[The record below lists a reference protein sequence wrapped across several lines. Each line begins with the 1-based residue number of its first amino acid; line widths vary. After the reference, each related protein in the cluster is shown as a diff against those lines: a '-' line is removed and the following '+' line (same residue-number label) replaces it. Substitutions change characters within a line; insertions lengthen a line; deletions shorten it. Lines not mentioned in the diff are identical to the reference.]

1 VHPQDIL
8 LELNTTATNARFPE
22 EIAPVRKRIADL
34 PIGSDVM
41 LTIKRGAQTLNM
53 PMKTAKLESSVG
65 EEREFKTWGITV
77 RDISRAYANE
87 RQLDDDKG
95 VVVTG
100 LSPGYP
106 AAKAELGTDDVI
118 VRVNEQDVEDLDAF
132 TKIYDESVKKKDAT
146 VLVDFKRRRSS
157 QQTVLKVT
165 YAP

>member
-1 VHPQDIL
+1 
-8 LELNTTATNARFPE
+8 
-22 EIAPVRKRIADL
+22 
-34 PIGSDVM
+34 
-41 LTIKRGAQTLNM
+41 
-53 PMKTAKLESSVG
+53 MKTAKLESSVG

-106 AAKAELGTDDVI
+106 AAKAELSNDDVI
-118 VRVNEQDVEDLDAF
+118 VRVNEKDVEDLDAF

-165 YAP
+165 YTP

>member
-1 VHPQDIL
+1 
-8 LELNTTATNARFPE
+8 
-22 EIAPVRKRIADL
+22 
-34 PIGSDVM
+34 
-41 LTIKRGAQTLNM
+41 M
-53 PMKTAKLESSVG
+53 PMKTTKLESSVG
-65 EEREFKTWGITV
+65 QEKEFKTWGITV

-106 AAKAELGTDDVI
+106 AAKAELQNDDVVLRI
-118 VRVNEQDVEDLDAF
+118 NEKDVQDLDEF
-132 TKIYDESVKKKDAT
+132 TKIYDESVKNKDAT
-146 VLVDFKRRRSS
+146 VPIDFKRRRSS

>member
-1 VHPQDIL
+1 
-8 LELNTTATNARFPE
+8 
-22 EIAPVRKRIADL
+22 
-34 PIGSDVM
+34 
-41 LTIKRGAQTLNM
+41 M

-77 RDISRAYANE
+77 RDISRAFANE

-100 LSPGYP
+100 ISPGYP
-106 AAKAELGTDDVI
+106 AAKGELQNDDVI
-118 VRVNEQDVEDLDAF
+118 VRINEKEVEDLDSF

-165 YAP
+165 YAQ

>member
-1 VHPQDIL
+1 
-8 LELNTTATNARFPE
+8 
-22 EIAPVRKRIADL
+22 
-34 PIGSDVM
+34 
-41 LTIKRGAQTLNM
+41 M
-53 PMKTAKLESSVG
+53 PMKTAKLESAVG
-65 EEREFKTWGITV
+65 EEKEFKIWGITV

-100 LSPGYP
+100 LSQGYP
-106 AAKAELGTDDVI
+106 AAKAELGNDDVI
-118 VRVNEQDVEDLDAF
+118 VRVNEKEVEDLDAF
-132 TKIYDESVKKKDAT
+132 AKIYEESTKKKDGT